1 MRTCTLV
8 VATLA
13 VLGLSSVTGALN
25 AQNSVETPRLTGTY
39 PSQLMVDPRTGI
51 TTVELRGE
59 NVNARD
65 VMWTWRLYRYY
76 VRRMGETA
84 WRRLYV
90 HPQGSWYEDARHL
103 QPLLANGRTTGWTAS
118 TMTLE
123 LPNQLYFQSAGTLEF
138 KVEKG
143 EWKAEGLGANYIV
156 GATSNILR
164 VPIRPA
170 PTEAPVVTSIEPNYV
185 PVLARGV
192 ERAVITVHGQNLMPG
207 AQVTVGTES
216 CEVTRAD
223 PASGWLRC
231 PVPGALQSRA
241 GVYLVGVSTAN
252 GGARTLG
259 RLTVQAPLE
268 LARPSPA
275 FVPVSDSTAAVIY
288 AYSGG
293 VPLSGRVRT
302 SDRDWATATLASSG
316 TGRVR
321 VEIPSSLTR
330 RPGAIEL
337 ELRNAAGPALAT
349 LLVCGPGGEQPR
361 GCPLSVSSSQP
372 PRPQTAGARAAATR
386 PTAERTP
393 AVVDPRDP
401 VSLRPQP
408 EPPGRDA
415 VSLRPQPEPPGL
427 VSLPL
432 AGTATLRLED
442 GRSVAW
448 RRVGGATRLVL
459 LDRDGKSLRVFGE
472 GSRLAR
478 DETGRAYVRVA
489 NGVVPVGRVRQ
500 SR

>member
-8 VATLA
+8 VAALT
-13 VLGLSSVTGALN
+13 VLGLTSVTGPLN
-25 AQNSVETPRLTGTY
+25 AQTSVETVRLTRTH
-39 PSQLMVDPRTGI
+39 PMELMVDLRTGT

-59 NVNARD
+59 NINAGD
-65 VMWTWRLYRYY
+65 VMWTWRLYRYH
-76 VRRMGETA
+76 VRRTGETG
-84 WRRLYV
+84 WRRLYI
-90 HPQGSWYEDARHL
+90 HPQGSWYEDERHL
-103 QPLLANGRTTGWTAS
+103 QPLLANGSTTGWTAS
-118 TMTLE
+118 SMTLE

-164 VPIRPA
+164 VPIRPT
-170 PTEAPVVTSIEPNYV
+170 PTEAPVVTRVDPSYV
-185 PVLARGV
+185 PVLGRGV

-207 AQVTVGTES
+207 AQATVGTEP

-223 PASGWLRC
+223 PASGWLQC
-231 PVPGALQSRA
+231 SVPGALQSRA
-241 GVYLVGVSTAN
+241 GMYLVGVSTAN

-268 LARPSPA
+268 LARPSPT
-275 FVPVSDSTAAVIY
+275 FVPVADSTAAVIF
-288 AYSGG
+288 AYTGG
-293 VPLSGRVRT
+293 APLSGRVRT
-302 SDRDWATATLASSG
+302 SGTDWATATLASSG

-330 RPGAIEL
+330 RPGAIEF

-361 GCPLSVSSSQP
+361 GCPLSVASSQP
-372 PRPQTAGARAAATR
+372 QRPQTAGARAAATP
-386 PTAERTP
+386 PTAERTA

-432 AGTATLRLED
+432 ASTATLRLDD

-459 LDRDGKSLRVFGE
+459 LDRDGKSLQVFGE
-472 GSRLAR
+472 GSRLVR
-478 DETGRAYVRVA
+478 DGTGRVYVRVA
-489 NGVVPVGRVRQ
+489 NGVVPMGRVRQ